1 MDYRD
6 NGLFIRDDGL
16 FIRDSELSIRDTEL
30 FIGNANRALRR
41 LTLTLHIHHNQR
53 ALFRVHG
60 DRLLPRLERLR
71 VGGVAAREVEG
82 GRGGVVKP
90 VV

>member
-6 NGLFIRDDGL
+6 NGLFIRDN
-16 FIRDSELSIRDTEL
+16 EL
-30 FIGNANRALRR
+30 FISSALRAFRR

-53 ALFRVHG
+53 ALLRVHG

-82 GRGGVVKP
+82 GRVGIVKP